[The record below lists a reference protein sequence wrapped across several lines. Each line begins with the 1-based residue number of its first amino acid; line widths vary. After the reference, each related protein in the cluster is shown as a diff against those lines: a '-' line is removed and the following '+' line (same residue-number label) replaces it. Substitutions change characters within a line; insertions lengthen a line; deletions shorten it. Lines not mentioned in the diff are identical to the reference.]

1 MSKSKNKLLNKV
13 LAFVLTF
20 SLLATLVSFNFTASA
35 VGGTLNGTGTVSD
48 PYIIEDYQDLV
59 AFASNVNNG
68 EVNAN
73 AKIADTVTT
82 IEVSEE
88 WTAIG
93 VSDNGIVKYEGVF
106 NGNNKT
112 INFGNGITAGDY
124 MGLFAVNEGTVQNLT
139 VNGNSTIDAS
149 AYNNS
154 YFGGIAALNR
164 GTIEKCTSSM
174 TISVTGTNPYA
185 GGIAGVMQNGTIK
198 SCTNLNSISV
208 TSNSVSEDIRDHEA
222 SVGGI
227 VAFNYNGA
235 IEKCTN
241 NGSITNTDT
250 QGYTGGIVGCNNGTV
265 NNSLN
270 TGDASNKNSTYNGGI
285 AGNLFKNTDTGTT
298 ASISNSLSTS
308 ANSNVYG
315 NNSDGKVTNCYYKA
329 EEETNSDEG
338 TEFVTTTKLEN
349 GEVAFKLNGEN
360 GTNGVW
366 GQVLEGEAKEPTPVI
381 GSSNVY
387 QSDNTYTNTQPDCT
401 SHNYVNGVCAICHD
415 VAVKVSGYTITLNG
429 EIGINYVF
437 NVKTELGMPTVT
449 FVKDNEEISATVEKG
464 ASKDTYTTYTA
475 TVPVDSDQMNLD
487 IVAKVQVG
495 DISYESNPYTVNKYL
510 NSLYTNPSLAT
521 NKSAELKAFVQA
533 MSTYG
538 YYSNRYFADYAAYE
552 SPIGLLNMTVT
563 GDEIG
568 TEYGI
573 SYGGTNNGWVHY
585 GSSLQHLEKIAA
597 VFYVDFKGTDSTNA
611 VMQYQ
616 YVNVSDNSP
625 VKDDTYYTSDLIG
638 NHAITEK
645 IPIAE
650 LKTTKIAATFGTMT
664 EGTYT
669 AKTKTKYYAPY
680 GYIKGMLDKYSND
693 TKNLSYK
700 LVQALYHYSE
710 AAKVYFDAVAATE

>member
-1 MSKSKNKLLNKV
+1 MLKSKNKLLHKA

-35 VGGTLNGTGTVSD
+35 AGGNLNGTGTASD

-59 AFASNVNNG
+59 AFAAKVNSG
-68 EVNAN
+68 EVNVN

-82 IEVSEE
+82 IEISDT

-93 VSDNGIVKYEGVF
+93 VGDNGIVKYAGVF

-112 INFGNGITAGDY
+112 INFSSGIAAGDY

-139 VNGNSTIDAS
+139 VSGNTTINAS
-149 AYNNS
+149 DYNNS

-174 TISVTGTNPYA
+174 TVSVTGTNPYA

-208 TSNSVSEDIRDHEA
+208 TSNSASEDIRDHEA

-227 VAFNYNGA
+227 VAFNYNGT

-270 TGDASNKNSTYNGGI
+270 TGDASNGNSTYNGGI

-298 ASISNSLSTS
+298 ASINNSLSTS
-308 ANSNVYG
+308 SNSNVYG
-315 NNSDGKVTNCYYKA
+315 KNSDGKVTNCYYKA
-329 EEETNSDEG
+329 DSETDTDEG
-338 TEFVTTTKLEN
+338 TESVTTTQLEN
-349 GEVAFKLNGEN
+349 GYVAFKLNGEN

-366 GQVLEGEAKEPTPVI
+366 GQVLEGAGKETTPVI

-387 QSDNTYTNTQPDCT
+387 QSDDTYTNTKPVCN
-401 SHNYVNGVCAICHD
+401 SHNYVNGVCTICHD
-415 VAVKVSGYTITLNG
+415 VAVKVSGYTITVDG

-437 NVKTELGMPTVT
+437 NVKTELGIPTVT
-449 FVKDNEEISATVEKG
+449 FVKNNKEISATVETG
-464 ASKDTYTTYTA
+464 ANKDNYTTYTA

-495 DISYESNPYTVNKYL
+495 DINYESNPYTVNKYL
-510 NSLYTNPSLAT
+510 NSLFTNPSLAA

-538 YYSNRYFADYAAYE
+538 YYSNRYFADYAVYE

-563 GDEIG
+563 GNEIG

-573 SYGGTNNGWVHY
+573 SYEGTNNGWVHY
-585 GSSLQHLEKIAA
+585 GSSLQHLEKIAS
-597 VFYVDFKGTDSTNA
+597 VFYVDFKGTDSSNA

-616 YVNVSDNSP
+616 YVNVSDNTP
-625 VKDDTYYTSDLIG
+625 VKAGTYYTSDLIG
-638 NHAITEK
+638 NHAITK
-645 IPIAE
+645 NIPIAE
-650 LKTTKIAATFGTMT
+650 LKTTKFAATFGTMT
-664 EGTYT
+664 DGTYT

-680 GYIKGMLDKYSND
+680 GYIKGMLDMYSND
-693 TKNLSYK
+693 TENLSYK
-700 LVQALYHYSE
+700 LVQSLYYYSE
-710 AAKVYFDAVAATE
+710 TAADYFA